1 MVKYKIHE
9 NGWTIMLEDFDFN
22 ASTQDD
28 INQIAKLL
36 ATNTLVVARNQN
48 LSIKDEVRIS
58 KMFKDPQRF
67 YTDNPNSTDVMFRG
81 AEVPESENI
90 ALRVTGEKDKDG
102 LTGIAGHDSE
112 MHWHSNDQTTP
123 HRKPLIWLYSVKGS
137 KGSRTSWN
145 NNIMSYEHLTK
156 EQKTLLNPLKLS
168 ILKNVSLN
176 DCEPD
181 GEERVDNYCPN
192 LVMENIAGKTGM
204 YFPFLQISGFEGLSS
219 SQNKEIMDWLAPYT
233 TQDKFCYH
241 HDWEDG
247 DVVIG
252 EQWLGIHKRW
262 PFDQIEERLLHRIAF
277 DFPDQDYRNTND

>member
-1 MVKYKIHE
+1 MVKYKLHE
-9 NGWTIMLEDFDFN
+9 NGWTVMLEDFDFN
-22 ASTQDD
+22 AATQDD
-28 INQIAKLL
+28 INHIAKML

-90 ALRVTGEKDKDG
+90 ALRVTGAKDENG

-123 HRKPLIWLYSVKGS
+123 YRKPLIWLYSVEGS

-145 NNIMSYEHLTK
+145 NNIMSYEQLTN
-156 EQKTLLNPLKLS
+156 EQKTLLDPLKIS

-176 DCEPD
+176 DYEPN
-181 GEERVDNYCPN
+181 GEENVDDYCPN
-192 LVMENIAGKTGM
+192 LVMENIAGKKGM
-204 YFPFLQISGFEGLSS
+204 YFPFLQISGFEGLTPE
-219 SQNKEIMDWLAPYT
+219 QNKEIMDWLAPYT
-233 TQDKFCYH
+233 IQDKFCYH

-277 DFPDQDYRNTND
+277 DFPEQDYK